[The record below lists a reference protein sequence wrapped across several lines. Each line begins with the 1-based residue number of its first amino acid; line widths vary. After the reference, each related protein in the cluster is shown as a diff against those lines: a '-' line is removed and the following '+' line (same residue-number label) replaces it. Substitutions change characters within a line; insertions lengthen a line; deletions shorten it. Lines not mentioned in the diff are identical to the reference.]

1 MSETIGGLLSK
12 RTLTMRTV
20 AFFVSLTVFT
30 LLLYMGKVTEKTFYD
45 LFTSSLFIIG
55 LDVAKSGVDAWK
67 ETKQREIVEVK

>member
-1 MSETIGGLLSK
+1 MTDSIGGLLSK

-20 AFFVSLTVFT
+20 AFFTSLIVFT
-30 LLLYMGKVTEKTFYD
+30 LLLYMGKLTEKTYYD

-55 LDVAKSGVDAWK
+55 LDVANSGGDAWK